1 MKKVV
6 VALLVVLALA
16 LIGCGED
23 KTEQPAEISVSAAA
37 SLTTAFENIAKNFDD
52 ASVRFQFAGSD
63 ALAAQIEQGA
73 KPDVFAAANTK
84 LPQQLYEKGL
94 VEKPVNFTTN
104 KLVIAVPAGSGEI
117 DSIVDLA
124 GSDVKIAAGAQSVP
138 VGAYTRKVLSGLPA
152 KQRRSIL
159 ANFRS
164 EEPDVKGVVGK
175 VATGSVDA
183 GFVYQSDVDA
193 ADGRLVAVEL
203 PHELEP
209 EVVYAAA
216 VVKGSDQPAAGQAF
230 IDFLLSPQGQK
241 QLQAAGFGAA
251 PSQ

>member
-1 MKKVV
+1 MKRGV
-6 VALLVVLALA
+6 VALLVVVALA
-16 LIGCGED
+16 LVGCGED
-23 KTEQPAEISVSAAA
+23 KTNQPAEISVSAAA
-37 SLTTAFENIAKNFDD
+37 SLTTAFENVVKDFDD

-73 KPDVFAAANTK
+73 QPDVFAAANTK

-94 VEKPVNFTTN
+94 VEMPVNFTTN

-117 DSIVDLA
+117 DSIDDLA
-124 GSDVKIAAGAQSVP
+124 GSGVKIAAGAESVP
-138 VGAYTRKVLSGLPA
+138 VGAYTRKVLGALPA
-152 KQRRSIL
+152 EQRQAIL

-193 ADGRLVAVEL
+193 ADGKLVAVEL
-203 PHELEP
+203 PSELEP

-230 IDFLLSPQGQK
+230 VDFLLSPLGQK

-251 PSQ
+251 PKQ